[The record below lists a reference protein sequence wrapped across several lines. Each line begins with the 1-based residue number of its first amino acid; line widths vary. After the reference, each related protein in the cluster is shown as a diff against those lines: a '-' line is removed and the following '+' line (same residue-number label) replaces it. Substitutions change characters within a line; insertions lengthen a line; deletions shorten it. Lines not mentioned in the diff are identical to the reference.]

1 VAGILTP
8 GAGGGAGTAAGS
20 AASGQ
25 LARTGADT
33 GSLAAAAGLT
43 TVLGGVF
50 LALGRR
56 RKPQHADA

>member
-1 VAGILTP
+1 VTVVPGSG
-8 GAGGGAGTAAGS
+8 GAGGGTAAGS

-33 GSLAAAAGLT
+33 AGQTATAVASLA
-43 TVLGGVF
+43 LGGVF

-56 RKPQHADA
+56 RRSQLVGA